1 MRNVAPRI
9 NTRLTRRHPVIKEIR
24 KEMNRRGWSAKTLSI
39 EAGLSQSHV
48 YAIIDGRA
56 TASLELADRLAKVF
70 RRKLILGESTER

>member
-1 MRNVAPRI
+1 
-9 NTRLTRRHPVIKEIR
+9 
-24 KEMNRRGWSAKTLSI
+24 MNRRGWSAKTLSI